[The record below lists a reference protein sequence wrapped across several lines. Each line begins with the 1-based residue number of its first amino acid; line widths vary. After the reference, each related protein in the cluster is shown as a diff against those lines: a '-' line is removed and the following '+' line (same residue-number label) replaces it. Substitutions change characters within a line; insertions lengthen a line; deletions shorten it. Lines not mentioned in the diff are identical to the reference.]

1 MHHSVRTT
9 RMDGVRVQ
17 TSDEIYLHL
26 IERGVSPEALYA
38 AVTSQLHVE
47 IVLTA
52 HPTQVNRR
60 TLQHKLTRVAQLLA
74 QRDAPGLTEEE
85 AARCLEDT
93 RREITALWQTDELR
107 RRKPTPLDG
116 AQKNPARRLFFVGCA
131 RSAAG
136 LAPRRAPTPPRRRT
150 SCDGD
155 GALCVQG

>member
-17 TSDEIYLHL
+17 TVDEIYLHL
-26 IERGVSPEALYA
+26 IERGVTPEALYDQVA
-38 AVTSQLHVE
+38 TQMHVE

-74 QRDAPGLTEEE
+74 QKDVPGLSE
-85 AARCLEDT
+85 AEAERNVEDT

-116 AQKNPARRLFFVGCA
+116 APPPPPAACGSVPGAGAWCA
-131 RSAAG
+131 RAAI
-136 LAPRRAPTPPRRRT
+136 
-150 SCDGD
+150 
-155 GALCVQG
+155 